1 MKYGIIAGNG
11 RFPVLALETARKQGD
26 EAVAIAIREE
36 ASAEVERV
44 AERCHWV
51 SLGELS
57 RLIEI
62 CKAESITQIMM
73 AGQVKH
79 AKIFSSIKPDWKL
92 IKVLAALPLQN
103 TESLIGAVQKALR
116 DEGIELVDSTLLLK
130 PLLAT
135 AGALTK
141 RGLSSEEERDVE
153 YGRKIAHALAGLDL
167 GQSVAIAD
175 RACVALEAMEGTD
188 AMLRRAASLVDG
200 KRLSLVKASARRR
213 HLLFDVPVIGPGTI
227 ETMIET
233 NTSAVAVDTGRTLL
247 LDREELLAKA
257 NAAKIAVVGME
268 ALG

>member
-11 RFPVLALETARKQGD
+11 RFPVIALETARKQGD

-36 ASAEVERV
+36 ASPEVEP
-44 AERCHWV
+44 AAHRCHWI

-62 CKAESITQIMM
+62 CKTEGISQIMM

-79 AKIFSSIKPDWKL
+79 AKIFSSIRPDWRL
-92 IKVLAALPLQN
+92 LKVLGALGEKN
-103 TESLIGAVQKALR
+103 TDSLIGAVSKVLAG
-116 DEGIELVDSTLLLK
+116 EGIHLVDSTLLLK
-130 PLLAT
+130 PLLAPL
-135 AGALTK
+135 GLITK
-141 RGLSSEEERDVE
+141 RKPDSDENKDIV
-153 YGRKIAHALAGLDL
+153 YGRKIAHALASLDL

-188 AMLRRAASLVDG
+188 AMLRRAASLVNG
-200 KRLSLVKASARRR
+200 KRLTLVKASSRRR

-227 ETMIET
+227 DVMIET
-233 NTSAVAVDTGRTLL
+233 NTTAIAVDAGRTLL

-257 NAAKIAVVGME
+257 DAARVAIVGME